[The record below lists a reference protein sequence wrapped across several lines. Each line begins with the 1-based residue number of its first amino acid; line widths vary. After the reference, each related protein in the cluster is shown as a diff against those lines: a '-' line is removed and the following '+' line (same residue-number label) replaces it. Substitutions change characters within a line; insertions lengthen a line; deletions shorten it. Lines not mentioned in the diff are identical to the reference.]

1 MDIRCGS
8 VPSFSFLGSSSM
20 AVFEELSYLSISS
33 GEFEGDFEKSQYC
46 ILILGLFYK
55 CAIRKSQGLVRVS
68 KNDVMPW
75 HCSDVSVL
83 IALRLVPGAGLHG

>member
-1 MDIRCGS
+1 MAPFL
-8 VPSFSFLGSSSM
+8 PSLFLDLLLWQYLRN
-20 AVFEELSYLSISS
+20 LSYLSISS